1 MLRFRGATLL
11 VAAIVSSACAGQS
24 SIAPPPS
31 APEATPQAASA
42 PSTSTLP
49 PTSVASGSSS
59 PTPTTSAVVVDTTV
73 ELRLIDGPDKGLH
86 EGKADPHCS
95 FGFLAGDVWAV
106 NYEDPAVTG
115 KKGLGGLTVTTDPVI
130 GDDPF
135 GFNATFFIGANLIG
149 TKYVMRATAADDIQN
164 SVAEWPVGSG
174 VMRLHLEGIESTG
187 SYVTITINC
196 PTVA

>member
-1 MLRFRGATLL
+1 MLRFRGATFLA
-11 VAAIVSSACAGQS
+11 AAILVSACAGQS

-31 APEATPQAASA
+31 GTEATPEPTSA
-42 PSTSTLP
+42 PSTPSSP
-49 PTSVASGSSS
+49 PASVASGSSS
-59 PTPTTSAVVVDTTV
+59 PSPAASAVVVDTTV

-115 KKGLGGLTVTTDPVI
+115 KKGLSGLTVTTDPVI
-130 GDDPF
+130 GFDPF
-135 GFNATFFIGANLIG
+135 GFNATFFIGANLVG
-149 TKYVMRATAADDIQN
+149 TKYVIRATAADDIQN

-174 VMRLHLEGIESTG
+174 VMRLNLEGIESTG
-187 SYVTITINC
+187 SYVRITVYC